1 MFSDLILR
9 NSSRSRRE
17 NGLFFGSLII
27 SIVAFYIILSL
38 SRQDVMVFLA
48 KMESDAV
55 NRLLLMIPVFYGMT
69 LGILFFLIYFACKY
83 QLERR
88 RKEFGVYLMMG
99 MRRGRLFAM
108 LLAEDLLGSILAL
121 VIGLPVAVLLSELI
135 SLVTAKLVGMGII
148 GHRFTF
154 SLPAIG
160 FTISGFLAIKL
171 AAFLILS
178 SKISRQEIG
187 ILLASPSGNE
197 KKDKPAVVYE
207 ICAVSGIVMLAAAY
221 AMGIK
226 GIAWYAAGMM
236 LLTLLLGLLG
246 TILLFYGMRAV
257 ISLLV
262 KTGKENRKLHVFT
275 FRQIQE
281 NVIHQS
287 TSMAISSLLIL
298 AALCCFGAG
307 IGIAGTSQ
315 QEGEHVLDYTFR
327 DYSAD
332 NPLEVLPH
340 LQTVLK
346 ENNLES
352 QFSQLF
358 EMRIGHVR
366 TEGNYS
372 NVFQMDSVMESLRS
386 LPQSEDRDVLLNNL
400 SYEDYPYLICLSDY
414 NRLLEAA
421 GKPVMTL
428 NENEAAVYRDSDFT
442 SASRTAML
450 GKILSGHPEVML
462 DGNPV
467 NLTGEI
473 QSVDLVTDRSLT
485 LSFALI
491 LPDEQFLCYTN
502 GNYEV
507 YINGIMNQ
515 EATGSGSLMTAISGM
530 NALLEKIRLQDM
542 GIEYESYLQ
551 NIGRQL
557 FYMVAAS
564 YITIYLAVIF
574 LVSANTIM
582 GVQFLMNQQKTGRR
596 YQTLVRLGATYKN
609 LCASARKQ
617 INWFMGLP
625 VFVAAVSSIFG
636 VKALFAGM
644 LSSRVQ
650 AAQGQMLVV
659 SAAMIL
665 LLCVVECVY
674 VTAIRRSSDRYLL
687 TLMQPQREE

>member
-154 SLPAIG
+154 SLPAVG

-187 ILLASPSGNE
+187 TLLASPSGNE
-197 KKDKPAVVYE
+197 KRDKPAVVYE

-257 ISLLV
+257 ISFLV

-421 GKPVMTL
+421 GKPVLTL
-428 NENEAAVYRDSDFT
+428 NENEAAVYQDSDFT

-473 QSVDLVTDRSLT
+473 QSVDLVTDRSIT

>member
-154 SLPAIG
+154 SLPAVG

-257 ISLLV
+257 ISFLV

-421 GKPVMTL
+421 GKPVLTL
-428 NENEAAVYRDSDFT
+428 NENEAAVYQDSDFT

-473 QSVDLVTDRSLT
+473 QSVDLVTDRSIT